1 MKMRLP
7 NPWWTTD
14 TYDND
19 AAQPDALLDPT
30 LWGPKGPALVQL
42 WGDGAT
48 QPGWGKDEFMK
59 EYTSNRFNLRK
70 ILYGYHKGAHAFAWV
85 MRSAQ
90 MICVDIDGKNGGLE
104 HVVKL
109 GLLPPTLAEVSKSG
123 NGYHLFY
130 RTNEE
135 WHADEGFA
143 EFRDQ
148 IGIETGVDLRATG
161 CVYHYASQRW
171 NARTVA
177 NLPEHLATRLKVH
190 VLTKT
195 QFSTLVAK
203 TKQLDPEE
211 LLMLHSELIQEL
223 ETKIPVGRRNNTLFA
238 IGSKMKQA
246 GVHDWE
252 NLVVVRASQVGL
264 TVQEADKIIAN
275 IQRYG

>member
-1 MKMRLP
+1 MKAP
-7 NPWWTTD
+7 VWWWETD
-14 TYDND
+14 TYDNEI
-19 AAQPDALLDPT
+19 PLSPELLDYA
-30 LWGPKGPALVQL
+30 GPRGIALVAVY
-42 WGDGAT
+42 GDKT
-48 QPGWGKDEFMK
+48 QKGWGGDTFMP
-59 EYTSNRFNLRK
+59 
-70 ILYGYHKGAHAFAWV
+70 LYMKKKFDMRRALPVYHSHGQPFAIV
-85 MRSAQ
+85 MRSLNLVC
-90 MICVDIDGKNGGLE
+90 IDIDGKNGGFEGALR
-104 HVVKL
+104 L
-109 GLLPPTLAEVSKSG
+109 GNLPRTLAETSKSG

-211 LLMLHSELIQEL
+211 LLMLHAELIQEL

-246 GVHDWE
+246 GVHDLE